1 MLGGEGVRSMFNLLL
16 YIATL
21 TWQPV
26 TLNSDGTPCTDLSG
40 YHVLQLKNNKWITI
54 GTSQGAKFQVLRLH
68 KKVKYTFAV
77 SAFDAAGNESK
88 RSKARSVLR

>member
-1 MLGGEGVRSMFNLLL
+1 MLSFLF
-16 YIATL
+16 YIVTL

-54 GTSQGAKFQVLRLH
+54 GTSTSTKFQVLRLR
-68 KKVKYTFAV
+68 KKIKYTFAV
-77 SAFDAAGNESK
+77 SAFDVTGNESK
-88 RSKARSVLR
+88 RSKSRSIIK